1 MDINKNEKVIVL
13 RYIMCQQLGTKPKAC
28 PPAIWGHSISSS
40 KVNDIQEGRY
50 ETLMVSFDQ
59 HKYRNSHSASIVF
72 WFFLKSFV
80 VLVNHSSG
88 YRTIRLSPL
97 LRIIAIFFYCE
108 NMSVIWINI
117 YDYFFKF
124 DKYMSWYFISV
135 IRLSDN

>member
-1 MDINKNEKVIVL
+1 MFL
-13 RYIMCQQLGTKPKAC
+13 RYIMCQQLGTKPKSLSA
-28 PPAIWGHSISSS
+28 GHIRGQSISSL
-40 KVNDIQEGRY
+40 KVNDKQEGRY

-88 YRTIRLSPL
+88 YRKVYLSPL
-97 LRIIAIFFYCE
+97 LSSSSYNRDFFYCE